1 MALQLRSGIKE
12 YQSHL
17 PTGSQDGGSSADLC
31 ILTQASRSREER
43 GEAKPFSHALY
54 TEKGKFPRSA
64 SAVFLYFMGQN
75 YVIPTRQSLEEM
87 KRITMTMIDLD
98 QSNFIP
104 WGLGEEPLFSDATT

>member
-1 MALQLRSGIKE
+1 MALQLRGGIKE
-12 YQSHL
+12 YQS
-17 PTGSQDGGSSADLC
+17 QDSSSSTDLC

-64 SAVFLYFMGQN
+64 STVFFLYFVDQN
-75 YVIPTRQSLEEM
+75 CVIPTRQSLEEM
-87 KRITMTMIDLD
+87 KRITMTVIDLD